1 VPKSSHSS
9 SRSTSGK
16 NILLLEKY
24 DALAAAIGSALK
36 KFAPGYTVSV
46 ARSLVDA
53 ESIAVKTPPAL
64 LIIDVDPAWPE
75 LTDSIE
81 KWRSANPDARVL
93 VIGAGIPNEIADE
106 RGSFGGLQFIEKPFE
121 LADFGAAVQAL
132 LGPWRES
139 ESASSRG
146 TLRALN
152 LLDIILLQWSASG
165 NAIVEV
171 EAGRKRYGE
180 VHFSQGQIF
189 HAETARLVGVEALAE
204 IFTWPQPRLSEGK
217 KRPAANRTIHEP
229 WIAIVLELLQ
239 RAKTEQPVEP
249 VPSEKVPRPKPD
261 AEGTKK
267 IVVIDDTEMLLI
279 FVEDVLATDHPK
291 WQITKASNGAN
302 GCKEVERVLPDLVLL
317 DYSLPDFNGDEVC
330 RRLLQEERTAH
341 VPILMMSG
349 HVLEMSAAATRF
361 ENIVATIEKP
371 FLSEALIDL
380 VERTLEGA
388 PSKFE
393 TSAERSPIVEPQE
406 PSPPP
411 PQKEESKKSPAPELP
426 TAKPLP
432 SSISSLVPAES
443 GMLRTTTIAAPL
455 TAPVVARSTE
465 TILGLFLDVL
475 SMQFTPQ
482 LQMGTIRAKP
492 SSFTVSLHLPSSV
505 HDSMPAETGFELART
520 ELDANG
526 HIATIRLIPTMKPFQ
541 PAKTRNAFEIGGVS
555 VVDGDKRE
563 RVQLTPTVTAPMT
576 MQLLAQL
583 DLGGVELST
592 TFQVSHV
599 ILKWRSD
606 RVRVTLSSN
615 ATAGDLQSAAFEIAV
630 VQLDPRGRISELT
643 LNPIR

>member
-1 VPKSSHSS
+1 MPKPSFSS
-9 SRSTSGK
+9 SRSTSEK
-16 NILLLEKY
+16 NILLLEEY

-36 KFAPGYTVSV
+36 KFAPGHALSV
-46 ARSLVDA
+46 ARSLVEA
-53 ESIAVKTPPAL
+53 ESIAVKTQPAL
-64 LIIDVDPAWPE
+64 LIVDVDPGWPG

-81 KWRSANPDARVL
+81 KWRSANPDTRVL
-93 VIGAGIPNEIADE
+93 VIGAGIPKEIAHE

-121 LADFGAAVQAL
+121 LADFGAAIQAL

-139 ESASSRG
+139 ESASPRG
-146 TLRALN
+146 TLCALS
-152 LLDIILLQWSASG
+152 LLDIILLQWSASA
-165 NAIVEV
+165 NVIVEV

-180 VHFSQGQIF
+180 VHFSQGQIS
-189 HAETARLVGVEALAE
+189 HAETGKLVGAEALAE
-204 IFTWPQPRLSEGK
+204 IFRWSQPRLSEGK
-217 KRPAANRTIHEP
+217 KGPAANHTMRGP

-239 RAKTEQPVEP
+239 RAKTERPVER
-249 VPSEKVPRPKPD
+249 VPAEKVPRPKPD

-279 FVEDVLATDHPK
+279 FVEDVLTTDHPK
-291 WQITKASNGAN
+291 WQITKASDGAN
-302 GCKEVERVLPDLVLL
+302 GCEEVERVLPDLVLL

-330 RRLLQEERTAH
+330 RRLLQDERTAH

-349 HVLEMSAAATRF
+349 HVAEMNAAAARF

-380 VERTLEGA
+380 VQQTLEGA
-388 PSKFE
+388 PPKFE
-393 TSAERSPIVEPQE
+393 ISAERPPIAEPRE

-411 PQKEESKKSPAPELP
+411 PQEEESKKAVSPELP
-426 TAKPLP
+426 PARSLP

-443 GMLRTTTIAAPL
+443 GMLRTTTVAAPL

-465 TILGLFLDVL
+465 AVLGLFLDVL

-482 LQMGTIRAKP
+482 LQMGTIRARP
-492 SSFTVSLHLPSSV
+492 SSFTVSLHLASSV
-505 HDSMPAETGFELART
+505 RDSMPVETGFELART

-526 HIATIRLIPTMKPFQ
+526 HIATLRLIPTMKPFQ

-592 TFQVSHV
+592 IFQVSQV
-599 ILKWRSD
+599 ILKWRSA